1 MIRFL
6 LRFIGLLMLALAFIF
21 VIYDGMK
28 SIADRTFYSTT
39 IGQFWAD
46 IHTTSLQSFQS
57 TIERRVAAELWQFVI
72 QPVLNHSAA
81 AVFGILGAVLILL
94 GRRKRALIGY
104 GRD

>member
-46 IHTTSLQSFQS
+46 IQTKSLQSFQS

-72 QPVLNHSAA
+72 QPVLNQSAA